1 MDAAAKRNNA
11 AKAAIESALFDAVG
25 RTLGVPAVQLLGG
38 VVRERMPVF
47 WTLASGD
54 PAQEIEEAEAK
65 LAARLHDRFKIK
77 IGAQPLADD
86 LARLRR
92 IAAALEGRATLIVDA
107 NQAWDEATAVRAM
120 PALADMGVT
129 LVEQP
134 LPAWNIAGLA
144 RVRARS
150 AVPVMADECV
160 FTPHDM
166 MAVAEA
172 AAADTLSL
180 KLVKHGGL
188 LGLRKVAAVAEA
200 AGVSLY
206 GGCLL
211 ESSIGAAAHLH
222 AFAGLR
228 TLAWGCE
235 HFGPHI
241 LTEDLAVEPVPHRG
255 LPHPPAHR
263 PRPRRRARPRQ
274 AAPVRP
280 RLRRTPMLYH
290 VRMDVRPPHD
300 IDPARFEAL
309 KAEEKARSQ
318 ELQRAGKWP
327 HLWRDRR
334 AVLERLDLRR
344 RRPRRAA
351 RDPVGAA
358 ALSLHADRS
367 DPARQAP
374 LGDRLTTHRGC
385 TAAI

>member
-1 MDAAAKRNNA
+1 MIGLDASRFEAAAAGMDAAAKRNNA

-25 RTLGVPAVQLLGG
+25 KTLGVPAVQLLGG
-38 VVRERMPVF
+38 VVRERMPVY

-54 PAQEIEEAEAK
+54 PAQEVEEAEAK
-65 LAARLHDRFKIK
+65 LAGRLHDRFKIK

-120 PALADMGVT
+120 PALTDMGVT

-134 LPAWNIAGLA
+134 LPAWNVAGLA

-166 MAVAEA
+166 LAVAEA

-188 LGLRKVAAVAEA
+188 LGLHKVAAVAEA

-211 ESSIGAAAHLH
+211 ESSLGAAAHMH

-228 TLAWGCE
+228 SLAWGCE

-241 LTEDLAVEPVPHRG
+241 LTEDLAVEPVKIADFHIHLPTGPG
-255 LPHPPAHR
+255 LGVALDPDK
-263 PRPRRRARPRQ
+263 
-274 AAPVRP
+274 
-280 RLRRTPMLYH
+280 LRR
-290 VRMDVRPPHD
+290 
-300 IDPARFEAL
+300 F
-309 KAEEKARSQ
+309 S
-318 ELQRAGKWP
+318 RA
-327 HLWRDRR
+327 
-334 AVLERLDLRR
+334 
-344 RRPRRAA
+344 
-351 RDPVGAA
+351 
-358 ALSLHADRS
+358 
-367 DPARQAP
+367 
-374 LGDRLTTHRGC
+374 
-385 TAAI
+385 

>member
-1 MDAAAKRNNA
+1 VPTVRQHKLSQLSVSAQSYVIVELRLANGATGVGEAATLGGPRWSEESVVGIKAVIDAQIAPAVIGADASRFEAAAASMDAAAKRNNA

-25 RTLGVPAVQLLGG
+25 RTLGVPVAQLLGG

-54 PAQEIEEAEAK
+54 PAQEVEEAESK

-77 IGAQPLADD
+77 IGAQPLAAD

-92 IAAALEGRATLIVDA
+92 IATALEGRATLIVDA

-166 MAVAEA
+166 LAVAQS

-188 LGLRKVAAVAEA
+188 LGLHKVAAVAEA
-200 AGVSLY
+200 AGLSLY

-211 ESSIGAAAHLH
+211 ESSLGVAAHLH

-241 LTEDLAVEPVPHRG
+241 LTEDLTVEPVKIADFHIHLPTGPG
-255 LPHPPAHR
+255 LGVTLDPDK
-263 PRPRRRARPRQ
+263 
-274 AAPVRP
+274 
-280 RLRRTPMLYH
+280 LRRF
-290 VRMDVRPPHD
+290 
-300 IDPARFEAL
+300 ARA
-309 KAEEKARSQ
+309 
-318 ELQRAGKWP
+318 
-327 HLWRDRR
+327 
-334 AVLERLDLRR
+334 
-344 RRPRRAA
+344 
-351 RDPVGAA
+351 
-358 ALSLHADRS
+358 
-367 DPARQAP
+367 
-374 LGDRLTTHRGC
+374 
-385 TAAI
+385 

>member
-1 MDAAAKRNNA
+1 MEHRPVTIPTDLRRDLTVAHIRSTIVDVPTVRQHKLSQLSVSAQSYVIVEIRLANGATGVGEAATLGGPRWSEESVEGIKAVIDAHLAPAVIGLDASRFEAAAARMDAAAKRNNA

-38 VVRERMPVF
+38 VVRDRMPVY

-65 LAARLHDRFKIK
+65 LSQRLHDRFKIK

-86 LARLRR
+86 FARLRR

-166 MAVAEA
+166 LAVAEA
-172 AAADTLSL
+172 GAADTLSL

-188 LGLRKVAAVAEA
+188 LGLHKVAAVAEA

-228 TLAWGCE
+228 SLAWGCE

-241 LTEDLAVEPVPHRG
+241 LTEDLAVEPVRIADFHIHLPTGPG
-255 LPHPPAHR
+255 LGVALDPDK
-263 PRPRRRARPRQ
+263 
-274 AAPVRP
+274 
-280 RLRRTPMLYH
+280 LRRF
-290 VRMDVRPPHD
+290 
-300 IDPARFEAL
+300 ARA
-309 KAEEKARSQ
+309 
-318 ELQRAGKWP
+318 
-327 HLWRDRR
+327 
-334 AVLERLDLRR
+334 
-344 RRPRRAA
+344 
-351 RDPVGAA
+351 
-358 ALSLHADRS
+358 
-367 DPARQAP
+367 
-374 LGDRLTTHRGC
+374 
-385 TAAI
+385 